1 MLDEDCKLG
10 NFSTTHLCWAPA
22 PGCKPGAARP
32 QQAVRSMQHSMLR
45 QVWCSKHL
53 GDLVKVHSCK
63 VVLES
68 LNGSRMT
75 IHSTDCLAEA
85 DADPLSGGDVAVRR
99 WHLPACIQNK
109 NANPVLY
116 ELEQR

>member
-53 GDLVKVHSCK
+53 GDLLPGMQQQNPRLLKELLGKQMIALGGEGTQLQAGAGKLH
-63 VVLES
+63 
-68 LNGSRMT
+68 GSRMT
-75 IHSTDCLAEA
+75 GAAWQKQMLTL
-85 DADPLSGGDVAVRR
+85 
-99 WHLPACIQNK
+99 
-109 NANPVLY
+109 
-116 ELEQR
+116 